1 MQSLR
6 CSCRSRWGSFAAGDC
21 ATSRSGCATLE
32 AASFFSVKSTQ
43 MKQMKCAC
51 RGGCRGFKS
60 WSKIEAGSGS
70 LSMIKAKNRLSRWKE
85 NKPTRTTK
93 NKSGR
98 NVHSALYF
106 IVCTKWQKTFGE
118 EGNKK
123 WMKKSSNK
131 NQNLKK
137 ENNLSNSLN
146 S

>member
-6 CSCRSRWGSFAAGDC
+6 CSCRSRWGSFAAGDF

-43 MKQMKCAC
+43 MKVKQMKCAF
-51 RGGCRGFKS
+51 RGFKS
-60 WSKIEAGSGS
+60 WSTIEAGSGS

-98 NVHSALYF
+98 NEHSVLYF
-106 IVCTKWQKTFGE
+106 IVWTKWQKTFGGG
-118 EGNKK
+118 GNKK
-123 WMKKSSNK
+123 WMKKKK
-131 NQNLKK
+131 NTEFRIKK
-137 ENNLSNSLN
+137 KDNNLSNSLN